1 MIYFE
6 HVKVS
11 SIELDLFTQ
20 NHKLGEGGVCEEEW
34 SYVNKKYL
42 LMGWEDYYSQAWT
55 FLLNLFV
62 LRCEQLDRLNKY
74 FLFFFTR

>member
-20 NHKLGEGGVCEEEW
+20 NHKLGEGVVCEEEW
-34 SYVNKKYL
+34 SYVNK
-42 LMGWEDYYSQAWT
+42 
-55 FLLNLFV
+55 
-62 LRCEQLDRLNKY
+62 
-74 FLFFFTR
+74 

>member
-42 LMGWEDYYSQAWT
+42 LMGWEDYYSQA
-55 FLLNLFV
+55 
-62 LRCEQLDRLNKY
+62 
-74 FLFFFTR
+74 